1 MEGDSVCNLETKFHG
16 INGQLPNLD
25 FVNLL
30 NKFIVADIVSSVP
43 FAIMDLMQL
52 FANFNSSNGLLNFI

>member
-1 MEGDSVCNLETKFHG
+1 MEGNNVCGLETKFHG

-30 NKFIVADIVSSVP
+30 NKFIVSDAVC
-43 FAIMDLMQL
+43 DLT
-52 FANFNSSNGLLNFI
+52 

>member
-1 MEGDSVCNLETKFHG
+1 VCTLETRFHG

-30 NKFIVADIVSSVP
+30 NKFIVPDYVRLD
-43 FAIMDLMQL
+43 F
-52 FANFNSSNGLLNFI
+52 

>member
-43 FAIMDLMQL
+43 FAY
-52 FANFNSSNGLLNFI
+52 NGSCNYLLISTVVMGY